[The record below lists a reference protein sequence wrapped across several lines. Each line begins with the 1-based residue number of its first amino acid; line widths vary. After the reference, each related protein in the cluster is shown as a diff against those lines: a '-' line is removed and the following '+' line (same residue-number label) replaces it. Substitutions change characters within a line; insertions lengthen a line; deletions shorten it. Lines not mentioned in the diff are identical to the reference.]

1 MFVSLFFCLWRR
13 RYTERKSGRERGSEC
28 CDPSA
33 GFRSADGCPPLEL
46 SANLL
51 PLAVELHDVLQL
63 HACGARR
70 LDGQL
75 EGTRSETLS
84 TLKPVGSLVSRLI
97 HCYARAIHSISLFV
111 TSQRV
116 LPGTTD
122 ALETTWLFVAF
133 RTSGRDNK
141 ASVLARG

>member
-51 PLAVELHDVLQL
+51 PLPVELHDVLQL
-63 HACGARR
+63 HACRARR

-75 EGTRSETLS
+75 EGARRETLS
-84 TLKPVGSLVSRLI
+84 TAEATGSHTLLRQSYPFNI
-97 HCYARAIHSISLFV
+97 SICDITEGS
-111 TSQRV
+111 TRHHY
-116 LPGTTD
+116 
-122 ALETTWLFVAF
+122 ALETTWLLVAF
-133 RTSGRDNK
+133 VDLNFFYFFVSNK
-141 ASVLARG
+141 HK